1 MDNEDNDFIS
11 LFMVFMG
18 KNETVVVKLSYI
30 NLKCILFIKHTYY
43 FDF

>member
-18 KNETVVVKLSYI
+18 KNEPVVVKLS
-30 NLKCILFIKHTYY
+30 KKSAT
-43 FDF
+43 